1 MITKWKQYKCVINKH
16 ILDVHCVRLHN
27 YVHWLSILLYKE
39 NKFILNQT
47 HVVLEVFFFRISK
60 HDQDFKLSNFV
71 SKNECIESS
80 MHKHF
85 ELSEKKK

>member
-1 MITKWKQYKCVINKH
+1 MYTVLGYTIM
-16 ILDVHCVRLHN
+16 
-27 YVHWLSILLYKE
+27 
-39 NKFILNQT
+39 FIGYRYYYIKKKNFKSNACRFGG
-47 HVVLEVFFFRISK
+47 VFFRISK
-60 HDQDFKLSNFV
+60 HDQEFKLSNFV